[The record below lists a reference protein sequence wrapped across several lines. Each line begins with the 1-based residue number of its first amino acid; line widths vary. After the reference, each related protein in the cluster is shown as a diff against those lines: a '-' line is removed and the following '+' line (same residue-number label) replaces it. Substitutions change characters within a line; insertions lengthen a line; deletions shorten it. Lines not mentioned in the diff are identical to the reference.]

1 MKKKKTR
8 AKTKEM
14 RWFILIGVVG
24 LLVML
29 ILVSLSFSQ
38 EEKSKNEGEK
48 KPPIDLEAD
57 YGFTKKDLED
67 SIKYTLGEHSFI
79 YRDGEWYYNGKKC
92 SLIYLD
98 TEPYPLFELPDESR
112 VEVRKGMKVIVTYKD
127 KTQEEYIYKKMNGKR
142 VLESKITYDK
152 NGVFVDGEEHFI
164 VGTDFSK
171 EYGNAFY
178 WEWEYNKKTKKK
190 EGYIYSEKDGSVV
203 GYGVGDE
210 CYIVSPDSYKVLR
223 IKDKE
228 EVIGKYEYK
237 EGTWRDAQGNE
248 VKDENILNVLKD
260 VHRERYYYR
269 WLTGEV
275 SLGEILEAAGEIIP
289 AAEKALMPGLSSW
302 IAKQWRNFKEWR
314 EAIDKGFAKACLGEE
329 YWKSEIC
336 DAHLERLN
344 KQTLVIESPA
354 GEVQFVAH
362 VEAERSSPMPKECP
376 CKADEECIGG
386 ICYKDGQPLV
396 KYFYKITY
404 GVRAPSDIGL
414 TPEID
419 EKGAISFT
427 LKLEGEVSKYV
438 YVIEGTQKPYYFH
451 LKPGKEKS
459 AVGDE
464 ALLFFSTRKYDKI
477 CILFGKKPVGKQ
489 GKISFLCNKIAESQ
503 RSYENWREAAL
514 AGVAPE
520 EAPTLVPEFNPD
532 I

>member
-1 MKKKKTR
+1 MKEKKTR

-14 RWFILIGVVG
+14 RWFILIGIIG
-24 LLVML
+24 LLVIL

-48 KPPIDLEAD
+48 KPPINLAD
-57 YGFTKKDLED
+57 YGFTKKKLED

-79 YRDGEWYYNGKKC
+79 YRNGEWYYNGKKC
-92 SLIYLD
+92 SLKKGVTPPSFI
-98 TEPYPLFELPDESR
+98 LPDKSTVR
-112 VEVRKGMKVIVTYKD
+112 VNKENQIIF
-127 KTQEEYIYKKMNGKR
+127 EYPDGSLERYDYKKMNGKH
-142 VLESKITYDK
+142 VLKSRIRRDESEKPI
-152 NGVFVDGEEHFI
+152 DGEEHFI
-164 VGTDFSK
+164 LTLSTDFSK

-178 WEWEYNKKTKKK
+178 WEWEYNEKTKKK
-190 EGYIYSEKDGSVV
+190 EGYIYSEKDRSVV
-203 GYGVGDE
+203 GYGVEDE
-210 CYIVSPDSYKVLR
+210 RYIVSPDSYKVLR
-223 IKDKE
+223 VKDGEKIE
-228 EVIGKYEYK
+228 YEYK
-237 EGTWRDAQGNE
+237 KGTWRDAQGNE

-275 SLGEILEAAGEIIP
+275 SLGKILEAAGEIIP
-289 AAEKALMPGLSSW
+289 AAEKALMPGLSGW
-302 IAKQWRNFKEWR
+302 IAKHWKNFKEWR
-314 EAIDKGFAKACLGEE
+314 ETVDKRFAKACLGEE

-336 DAHLERLN
+336 DAHLEKLN

-362 VEAERSSPMPKECP
+362 VEAERSKPMPKECP

-404 GVRAPSDIGL
+404 GVRAPSDIAL

-419 EKGAISFT
+419 ERGAISFT
-427 LKLEGEVSKYV
+427 LKLEGEVNKYV

-451 LKPGKEKS
+451 LKPGEEKS

-514 AGVAPE
+514 AGAAPG
-520 EAPTLVPEFNPD
+520 EAPTLEPEFNPD

>member
-14 RWFILIGVVG
+14 RWFILIGIIG
-24 LLVML
+24 LLAIL

-48 KPPIDLEAD
+48 KPPINLAD
-57 YGFTKKDLED
+57 YGFTEKKLEG
-67 SIKYTLGEHSFI
+67 KNNFLYTLGEHSFI
-79 YRDGEWYYNGKKC
+79 YRNGEWYYNRKKC
-92 SLIYLD
+92 SLKEGVTPPSFI
-98 TEPYPLFELPDESR
+98 LPDKSEIKIIRRGEIGFKYPDGSGDIY
-112 VEVRKGMKVIVTYKD
+112 EYK
-127 KTQEEYIYKKMNGKR
+127 EMNGKHI
-142 VLESKITYDK
+142 LKSKTRYDK
-152 NGVFVDGEEHFI
+152 KGALVDGEEHFI
-164 VGTDFSK
+164 LTLSTDFSK

-178 WEWEYNKKTKKK
+178 WEWEYNEKTKKK
-190 EGYIYSEKDGSVV
+190 EGYIYSEKDGNVV
-203 GYGVGDE
+203 GYGVEDE
-210 CYIVSPDSYKVLR
+210 RYIVSPDSYKVLR
-223 IKDKE
+223 VKDGEKIE
-228 EVIGKYEYK
+228 YEYK
-237 EGTWRDAQGNE
+237 KGTWRDAQGNE

-275 SLGEILEAAGEIIP
+275 SLGKILEAAGEIIP
-289 AAEKALMPGLSSW
+289 AAEKALMPGLSGW
-302 IAKQWRNFKEWR
+302 IAKHWKNFKEWR
-314 EAIDKGFAKACLGEE
+314 ETVDKRFAKACLGEE

-336 DAHLERLN
+336 DAHLEKLN

-362 VEAERSSPMPKECP
+362 VEAERSKPMPKECP

-404 GVRAPSDIGL
+404 GVRAPSDIAL

-419 EKGAISFT
+419 ERGAISFT
-427 LKLEGEVSKYV
+427 LKLEGEVNKYV

-451 LKPGKEKS
+451 LKPGEEKS

-514 AGVAPE
+514 AGAAPG
-520 EAPTLVPEFNPD
+520 EAPTLEPEFNPD